1 MSIFLDQQE
10 LNELTGYV
18 MPSKQTEWLSSRS
31 WTFEIS
37 RLGKVKVLR
46 KYAEM
51 KLGIPVVVGSS
62 PISHPKQSIT
72 YQTQKANFVR

>member
-1 MSIFLDQQE
+1 MSIFLDDDDVAK
-10 LNELTGYV
+10 LTGYSKK
-18 MPSKQTEWLSSRS
+18 SKQVEWMDRRC

-51 KLGIPVVVGSS
+51 KLGMPV
-62 PISHPKQSIT
+62 
-72 YQTQKANFVR
+72 YNNQTQSTGPDFSNI

>member
-1 MSIFLDQQE
+1 MSIFLDDDDVAQ
-10 LNELTGYV
+10 LTGYTKK
-18 MPSKQTEWLSSRS
+18 SKQVQWLDRRC

-51 KLGIPVVVGSS
+51 KLGM
-62 PISHPKQSIT
+62 PIDNNLTQST
-72 YQTQKANFVR
+72 EPDFTKL

>member
-51 KLGIPVVVGSS
+51 KLGIPIDRASTKHTEPDFS
-62 PISHPKQSIT
+62 RIAS
-72 YQTQKANFVR
+72 

>member
-1 MSIFLDQQE
+1 MSIFLDDDDVAQ
-10 LNELTGYV
+10 LTGYTKK
-18 MPSKQTEWLSSRS
+18 SKQVEWLDRRC

-51 KLGIPVVVGSS
+51 KLGM
-62 PISHPKQSIT
+62 PIDNN
-72 YQTQKANFVR
+72 QTQSTEPDFTSI

>member
-10 LNELTGYV
+10 INELTGYA
-18 MPSKQTEWLSSRS
+18 MPSKQIEWLSSRA
-31 WTFEIS
+31 WIFEIS

-51 KLGIPVVVGSS
+51 KLGIPIDDASAKPTEPNFSRISS
-62 PISHPKQSIT
+62 
-72 YQTQKANFVR
+72 